1 MKDNSKLVTEQ
12 GKRDFWAL
20 GLRLPDLYS
29 VDVPNNLIE
38 GKTNEAGCL
47 GSGGKLVASTPA
59 TAGLEYLK
67 EVLSPGGS
75 MGLFPSQLPSISGKI
90 KPEMACR
97 NGLIRIPITACWR
110 RWCMTNP
117 SSHQTAVQPIAC

>member
-1 MKDNSKLVTEQ
+1 MEAGRAGETFRSNDGVYRVDWSGLTRIIRSCAPANARVRCAGAMKDNSKLVTEL

-47 GSGGKLVASTPA
+47 GSRGQ
-59 TAGLEYLK
+59 AG
-67 EVLSPGGS
+67 SFHPGDCRAR
-75 MGLFPSQLPSISGKI
+75 IS
-90 KPEMACR
+90 
-97 NGLIRIPITACWR
+97 
-110 RWCMTNP
+110 
-117 SSHQTAVQPIAC
+117 